1 MIRDNYVHEQGT
13 AAAVALHPCH
23 QVGFSPSCWGPCPA
37 VCPFYQNSPVFSVR
51 EETEMLCSNPADCC
65 AAFCSRAPVCPL
77 PNDWAKDN
85 TATRTTVS
93 LCPANELRD
102 AWLPQEQPKGTECP
116 EPALLTGR
124 QLEKSGKK
132 TKPEALS
139 TLIPKLWDFI
149 VLLDRSNENKYEVAH
164 LKSETI
170 PFLYIVWMYL
180 KYGFCL
186 GANVPSSYGNRKIRE
201 QSSAGKGKKAGTGVH
216 VCTHT
221 KTQAHTR
228 TQLIEGD
235 SHFSRG
241 DFMLNYIYSEV
252 SVHLSSLFTFKMNA
266 IWLICPEE
274 KLLHS
279 NMTY

>member
-1 MIRDNYVHEQGT
+1 M
-13 AAAVALHPCH
+13 
-23 QVGFSPSCWGPCPA
+23 
-37 VCPFYQNSPVFSVR
+37 
-51 EETEMLCSNPADCC
+51 TEP
-65 AAFCSRAPVCPL
+65 
-77 PNDWAKDN
+77 
-85 TATRTTVS
+85 RTTQLQERLS
-93 LCPANELRD
+93 LCAQQMSWEMHGSPRSSRRGPSVPSLRF
-102 AWLPQEQPKGTECP
+102 WLADNWKNQE
-116 EPALLTGR
+116 
-124 QLEKSGKK
+124 KK
-132 TKPEALS
+132 PKPEALS

-241 DFMLNYIYSEV
+241 ELHAEL
-252 SVHLSSLFTFKMNA
+252 HLLWGFCASL
-266 IWLICPEE
+266 
-274 KLLHS
+274 LLV
-279 NMTY
+279 YL

>member
-1 MIRDNYVHEQGT
+1 
-13 AAAVALHPCH
+13 
-23 QVGFSPSCWGPCPA
+23 
-37 VCPFYQNSPVFSVR
+37 
-51 EETEMLCSNPADCC
+51 
-65 AAFCSRAPVCPL
+65 
-77 PNDWAKDN
+77 
-85 TATRTTVS
+85 
-93 LCPANELRD
+93 
-102 AWLPQEQPKGTECP
+102 
-116 EPALLTGR
+116 
-124 QLEKSGKK
+124 
-132 TKPEALS
+132 
-139 TLIPKLWDFI
+139 
-149 VLLDRSNENKYEVAH
+149 
-164 LKSETI
+164 
-170 PFLYIVWMYL
+170 MYL

-266 IWLICPEE
+266 I
-274 KLLHS
+274 
-279 NMTY
+279 

>member
-65 AAFCSRAPVCPL
+65 AAFCSRAPACPL

-132 TKPEALS
+132 PKPDALS

-149 VLLDRSNENKYEVAH
+149 VSLDRSNKNKYEVAH

-180 KYGFCL
+180 KYGLCL

-201 QSSAGKGKKAGTGVH
+201 QSSAGKGKKAGTCVH
-216 VCTHT
+216 TYKDT
-221 KTQAHTR
+221 S

-241 DFMLNYIYSEV
+241 ELHAEL
-252 SVHLSSLFTFKMNA
+252 HLLWGFCASL
-266 IWLICPEE
+266 
-274 KLLHS
+274 LLV
-279 NMTY
+279 YL